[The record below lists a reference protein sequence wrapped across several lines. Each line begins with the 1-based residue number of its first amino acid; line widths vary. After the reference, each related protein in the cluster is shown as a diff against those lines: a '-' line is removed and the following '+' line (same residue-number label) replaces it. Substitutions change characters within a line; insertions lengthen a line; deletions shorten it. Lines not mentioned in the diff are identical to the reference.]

1 MLYFSCRNAL
11 HLHRLN
17 YLTNHLIMQK
27 YSKQTRLL
35 LAVDCIIFGF
45 NGETLNIL
53 LIKRGFQPEKG
64 NWSLMGGFVQ
74 ANESLDQ
81 ASNRILKQLTGL
93 EGVYLEQLHTFG
105 DTQRDPIERTVSTA
119 YFALIDIHKYETQ
132 LSNDY
137 HAEWFPLKLVPKL
150 IFDQQEMV
158 ETAKR
163 RIRYKAALHPI
174 LFELL
179 PSKFTIPQLQILY
192 ESVFNTSIDK
202 RNFSKRVLATG
213 LLIKLADKDKAGS
226 KRGAFYYQL
235 NMKNYY
241 AKFQAF
247 LNFIP
252 NPDTLLL

>member
-1 MLYFSCRNAL
+1 
-11 HLHRLN
+11 
-17 YLTNHLIMQK
+17 MQK

-45 NGETLNIL
+45 DGETLKIL

-74 ANESLDQ
+74 VDESLDQ

-93 EGVYLEQLHTFG
+93 EGVYLEQLYTFSEV
-105 DTQRDPIERTVSTA
+105 DRDPKERTVSTA

-137 HAEWFPLKLVPKL
+137 HAEWFPLKRIPKL

-158 ETAKR
+158 ETAKKR
-163 RIRYKAALHPI
+163 LRYKAAMHPI

-179 PSKFTIPQLQILY
+179 PTRVTIPQLQLLY
-192 ESVFNTSIDK
+192 ENVFNTAIDK

-213 LLIKLADKDKAGS
+213 LLIKLTDKDKAGS

-235 NMKNYY
+235 NMRNYY
-241 AKFQAF
+241 AKFQSF

>member
-1 MLYFSCRNAL
+1 ML
-11 HLHRLN
+11 
-17 YLTNHLIMQK
+17 K

-45 NGETLNIL
+45 DGEVLKIL

-74 ANESLDQ
+74 PEESLDQ
-81 ASNRILKQLTGL
+81 SANRILKQLTGL
-93 EGVYLEQLHTFG
+93 EGVYLEQLYTFG
-105 DTQRDPIERTVSTA
+105 QPQRDPIERTVSVA
-119 YFALIDIHKYETQ
+119 YFALVDIHKYEAQ
-132 LSNDY
+132 ISDDY
-137 HAEWFPLKLVPKL
+137 QAEWFQLKRAPKL

-158 ETAKR
+158 EQARK
-163 RIRYKAALHPI
+163 RIRYKAAMHPI

-179 PSKFTIPQLQILY
+179 PTKFTIPQLQTLY
-192 ESVFNTSIDK
+192 ESVFNTTIDK

-226 KRGAFYYQL
+226 KRGAYYYQL
-235 NMKNYY
+235 NMQNYY

-247 LNFIP
+247 MNFIP
-252 NPDTLLL
+252 NPDSL

>member
-1 MLYFSCRNAL
+1 M
-11 HLHRLN
+11 H
-17 YLTNHLIMQK
+17 K
-27 YSKQTRLL
+27 YSNQTRHL

-45 NGETLNIL
+45 DGDALQIL
-53 LIKRGFQPEKG
+53 LIQRAFQPEKG

-74 ANESLDQ
+74 QDESLEQ

-93 EGVYLEQLHTFG
+93 DGVYLEQLHTYG
-105 DTQRDPIERTVSTA
+105 DTNRDPIERTVSTA
-119 YFALIDIHKYETQ
+119 YFALIDIHKYKTQ
-132 LSNDY
+132 LSTDY
-137 HAEWFPLKLVPKL
+137 HAEWFSLKNVPKL
-150 IFDQQEMV
+150 IFDHEIMV
-158 ETAKR
+158 EAAKR

-179 PSKFTIPQLQILY
+179 PEKFTIPQLQTLY
-192 ESVFNTSIDK
+192 EAVFDTTIDK

-213 LLIKLADKDKAGS
+213 LLIKLTEKDKAGS
-226 KRGAFYYQL
+226 KRGAYYYQL
-235 NMKNYY
+235 NRQNYY

>member
-1 MLYFSCRNAL
+1 M
-11 HLHRLN
+11 H
-17 YLTNHLIMQK
+17 K

-45 NGETLNIL
+45 DGELLKIL

-81 ASNRILKQLTGL
+81 AANRILKQLTGL

-105 DTQRDPIERTVSTA
+105 ETQRDPIERTVSTA

-137 HAEWFPLKLVPKL
+137 HPEWFPLKRTPKL

-179 PSKFTIPQLQILY
+179 PDRFTLPQLQILY
-192 ESVFNTSIDK
+192 ESVFNTTIDK

-213 LLIKLADKDKAGS
+213 LLIKLTDKDKKNS

-235 NMKNYY
+235 NKKNYY

-247 LNFIP
+247 MNFIP

>member
-1 MLYFSCRNAL
+1 
-11 HLHRLN
+11 
-17 YLTNHLIMQK
+17 MQK

-45 NGETLNIL
+45 DGDTLKIL

-74 ANESLDQ
+74 VTESLDQ
-81 ASNRILKQLTGL
+81 AANRILKQLTGL

-105 DTQRDPIERTVSTA
+105 STKRDPIERTVSIT
-119 YFALIDIHKYETQ
+119 YFALIDINKYEIQ
-132 LSNDY
+132 LSKDY
-137 HAEWFPLKLVPKL
+137 HADWFPLKRVPKL

-158 ETAKR
+158 EAAKK
-163 RIRYKAALHPI
+163 RIRYKAAMHPI

-179 PSKFTIPQLQILY
+179 PARFTIPQLQTLY
-192 ESVFNTSIDK
+192 ESVFNTQIDK

-213 LLIKLADKDKAGS
+213 LLIKLNDKDKSGS
-226 KRGAFYYQL
+226 KRGAYYYQL
-235 NMKNYY
+235 NMQNYY

-247 LNFIP
+247 MNFIP
-252 NPDTLLL
+252 NPDTL